1 MVVGLTNMNLFP
13 IFLKL
18 EGRRCLVVGGGQ
30 VGTQKIAGLLDA
42 GAEVTVVDP
51 SASVAVREF
60 LGRRVAWHVRKY
72 LPSDLEGV
80 YLVIAATSDEEVNRQ
95 IYDQAQK
102 RGILV
107 NVVDVP
113 PLCDFYY
120 PAVVRRGSLVVAVS
134 SEGESPHL
142 VQRVRDE
149 IGQLLPEDL
158 EAAVKDIGDER
169 RRILREHAPG
179 AKRVQLLRDL
189 VYPPR
194 RRVGA

>member
-1 MVVGLTNMNLFP
+1 
-13 IFLKL
+13 
-18 EGRRCLVVGGGQ
+18 
-30 VGTQKIAGLLDA
+30 
-42 GAEVTVVDP
+42 
-51 SASVAVREF
+51 
-60 LGRRVAWHVRKY
+60 
-72 LPSDLEGV
+72 
-80 YLVIAATSDEEVNRQ
+80 
-95 IYDQAQK
+95 
-102 RGILV
+102 
-107 NVVDVP
+107 
-113 PLCDFYY
+113 
-120 PAVVRRGSLVVAVS
+120 VVAVS

-142 VQRVRDE
+142 AQRVRDE